1 MNFSPENF
9 MNFLYSNANWSA
21 KVFRSK
27 LFPLRL
33 ESEDDVLE
41 TKICCFF
48 ANFRTVLTAD
58 VFLSRE
64 ASCQSI
70 IDGNRVS
77 AESRNR
83 RRFSLRHPCATSKE
97 RRLGHALA
105 IIPRYSKT
113 NCVPSATQKKAENL
127 CVIYQSNYFF
137 IAIPSNPWPDPS
149 SRGSLKF
156 GDKCEMT
163 QQCGF
168 AGSICYQ
175 SYCTCSHEFMSTNH
189 VDKCGKGEKV
199 AVMPQV

>member
-1 MNFSPENF
+1 MFVVSR
-9 MNFLYSNANWSA
+9 SSVSVDNWS
-21 KVFRSK
+21 KPSECRQP
-27 LFPLRL
+27 PLKPL
-33 ESEDDVLE
+33 LP
-41 TKICCFF
+41 
-48 ANFRTVLTAD
+48 
-58 VFLSRE
+58 
-64 ASCQSI
+64 
-70 IDGNRVS
+70 
-77 AESRNR
+77 
-83 RRFSLRHPCATSKE
+83 RHPCATSKE

-113 NCVPSATQKKAENL
+113 NCVPSTAQKKAANL

-137 IAIPSNPWPDPS
+137 IAVPSNPWPDPS